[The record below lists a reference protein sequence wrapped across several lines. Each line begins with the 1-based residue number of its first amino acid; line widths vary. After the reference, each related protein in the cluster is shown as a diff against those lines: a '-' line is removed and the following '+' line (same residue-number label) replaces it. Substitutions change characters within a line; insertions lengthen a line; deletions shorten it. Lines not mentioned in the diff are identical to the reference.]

1 MAAQAQAGQCAF
13 ASLGQA
19 GGPLP
24 MGPSPDA
31 GTPGRDFTWSGQGP
45 APVGTAQPHSL
56 RQRLS
61 SAGRPS
67 HFTGPTCRSLV
78 GGGCSNKARTVTAET
93 HLDRMRAQP
102 LGQLGGHPHSATGHF
117 TFHRQAGLTSA
128 PAGDGYTSSMGN
140 ASSTRS
146 VIDPVKEN
154 RALGA
159 SL

>member
-1 MAAQAQAGQCAF
+1 MRLLPWARQGVPCPWAPPQMQAHLDETSPGADKDLLRWARPNL
-13 ASLGQA
+13 SLSVRGSAVQ
-19 GGPLP
+19 
-24 MGPSPDA
+24 DA
-31 GTPGRDFTWSGQGP
+31 PHISP
-45 APVGTAQPHSL
+45 APP
-56 RQRLS
+56 
-61 SAGRPS
+61 AG
-67 HFTGPTCRSLV
+67 HL

>member
-78 GGGCSNKARTVTAET
+78 GGVALTRQEQSLQRPTWTGCGHSLWGSWGAILTVPLGILHSTDRPGSPVPPPGTVTPPPWET
-93 HLDRMRAQP
+93 RLP
-102 LGQLGGHPHSATGHF
+102 LGVS
-117 TFHRQAGLTSA
+117 LT
-128 PAGDGYTSSMGN
+128 P
-140 ASSTRS
+140 
-146 VIDPVKEN
+146 
-154 RALGA
+154 
-159 SL
+159 